1 MIPNA
6 ETAARELIESHRD
19 QAVLVAIDRLNDSI
33 DQGDRR
39 SRDFWAQ
46 VVHLIHDHQRADH
59 TRLG

>member
-1 MIPNA
+1 
-6 ETAARELIESHRD
+6 
-19 QAVLVAIDRLNDSI
+19 VLVAIDRLNDSI